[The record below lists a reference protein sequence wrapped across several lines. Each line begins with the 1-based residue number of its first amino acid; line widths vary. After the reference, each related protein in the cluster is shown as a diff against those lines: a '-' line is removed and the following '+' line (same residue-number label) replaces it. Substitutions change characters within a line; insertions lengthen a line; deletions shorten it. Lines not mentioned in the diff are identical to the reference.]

1 MMRNTARKEY
11 DQLGI
16 RRLLN
21 CKIQLGQ
28 VSRVSKK
35 PRKSRKLFGPKTLN
49 MDQVQ
54 LQKFTELLA
63 ALMSQDNNVRNL
75 AEQQYQAT
83 KAQDP
88 NTLALA
94 LVACAAGPF
103 DLSVKLEAC
112 VLLRQNMQCY
122 KEKEFL
128 YNQVRPEV
136 QQTIRNTLLQALDAE
151 TNNAVRHRVCDV
163 VGELGS
169 YLLVDEK
176 AGKWPELQPKLFQL
190 LQAGNPAQRESALRV
205 LKELIPSVGMTLIKH
220 HQDSF
225 MTVLRAGM
233 EDERIEN
240 RSQAVMIVC
249 AIASKL
255 SAKFW
260 KPFQAGFGKPML
272 KVIKTVCDSGNEDEV
287 RNCLESLIEVT
298 EDEPLFF
305 KPILGESVQLCFEIA
320 AARDNLEDGTRQ
332 LAFEFIVSFAEK
344 KPNMCLKLPNFVPMA
359 VRTCM
364 QFMLELEDSD
374 VASWAQRFS
383 DSDDGEDASNYDTGL
398 VNVDR
403 FAQSLGGDK
412 VLPAVFALV
421 GEFIGQSW
429 QHRIAAIMAL
439 SQCAEVID
447 DDSHTDAI
455 VQLLLGQLADPH
467 PRVRYAALHALG
479 QSSTDCAPHIQE
491 AWHEQILPALTTAI
505 DDPILRVGSHACA
518 AFVNF
523 AEECDVDVLLPHM
536 DVLMEKLYRRLSPNN
551 VRQVRENAITATA
564 VIAGVTEVHFV
575 KFYGHVM
582 PLLKEIVL
590 RATAHDE
597 RTLRGKAFEC
607 LSLLGIAVGKET
619 FLPDALEAMKA
630 IVTLQQLNQLDDE
643 EGTLKSFVFE
653 SLQRICKVL
662 GTDFSQFLP
671 VVLPPLLAAF
681 VLNIGGDEE
690 DKTLALLTGDMDVIG
705 LKTSHIEDLQAALTT
720 VSTFV
725 ELLGG
730 AGYKDFIR
738 ETALK
743 LMPLLEF
750 HFDDDV
756 KSLAINTWG
765 NLVKCAADVNDGP
778 LAVDL
783 LKGYLDY
790 AFTNMPHE
798 EDLDILECQAR
809 GVSACISAAPAGLMD
824 APKATEI
831 VNLLFKLLEESFK
844 RRKEQEQEQEG
855 EELDEDDVEA
865 AQQEK
870 EQDECVRIALCEIG
884 ASLMKKHKHVF
895 IQVAMPMFNQLIGKL
910 VAPTNNIQDRSLAL
924 YVSCDYLEN
933 LGSDSVSAWPLFMDH
948 LFAAVTDPTVQLR
961 QAACYGINVASR
973 IPEFGNVAS
982 QAVQRLLMTI
992 DQPTAKSEDNLMATE
1007 NAVAALG
1014 HVCEKH
1020 ETALGPNAQQC
1031 WEKWIASLPLKEDED
1046 EGQITHAQLLRLV
1059 QAQHPVVL
1067 GPNNAN
1073 LAKVLHI
1080 LVQVYRRRSCSD
1092 DTSKGI
1098 AKLLVAIPEATLTQI
1113 VQQFPETEKKKAVR
1127 VVNELKAAG
1136 ALGM

>member
-1 MMRNTARKEY
+1 
-11 DQLGI
+11 
-16 RRLLN
+16 
-21 CKIQLGQ
+21 
-28 VSRVSKK
+28 
-35 PRKSRKLFGPKTLN
+35 
-49 MDQVQ
+49 MDQSQ

-63 ALMSQDNNVRNL
+63 ALMSQDNNIRNL

-112 VLLRQNMQCY
+112 VLLRQNMRSYNQ
-122 KEKEFL
+122 KEFL
-128 YNQVRPEV
+128 YNQVRPDV
-136 QQTIRNTLLQALDAE
+136 QQTLRTTLLQALEAE

-205 LKELIPSVGMTLIKH
+205 LKELIPAVGMNLIKH
-220 HQDSF
+220 HQEPF
-225 MTVLRAGM
+225 MVVLRSAM

-240 RSQAVMIVC
+240 RAQAVMIVC
-249 AIASKL
+249 SIAENL

-260 KPFQAGFGKPML
+260 KPFQAGFGKPLL
-272 KVIKTVCDSGNEDEV
+272 KVIKTICDSGNEDET
-287 RNCLESLIEVT
+287 RNCIEALIAVT
-298 EDEPLFF
+298 EEEPLFF
-305 KPILGESVQLCFEIA
+305 KPILGETVQLCFEIA

-344 KPNMCLKLPNFVPMA
+344 KPNMCLKLSNFVPMA

-364 QFMLELEDSD
+364 QFMIELEDSD
-374 VASWAQRFS
+374 VAAWAQRFS

-412 VLPAVFALV
+412 VLPAVFACV
-421 GEFIGQSW
+421 GEFIRQTW
-429 QHRIAAIMAL
+429 QHKVAAIMAL
-439 SQCAEVID
+439 SQCAEVVD

-455 VQLLLGQLADPH
+455 VQLLLEQLKDPH

-491 AWHEQILPALTTAI
+491 AWHEQILPALTRAI
-505 DDPILRVGSHACA
+505 DDPVLRVGSHACA

-575 KFYGHVM
+575 KFYAHVM

-590 RATAHDE
+590 RATAHEE

-630 IVTLQQLNQLDDE
+630 IVTLQQQNQLDDE

-662 GTDFSQFLP
+662 GNDFSQYLP

-681 VLNIGGDEE
+681 
-690 DKTLALLTGDMDVIG
+690 TLKIDGDMTLEMLASGNSDVVG

-730 AGYKDFIR
+730 AGYKDFVR
-738 ETALK
+738 ETALR

-750 HFDDDV
+750 QFDDDV

-765 NLVKCAADVNDGP
+765 SLVKCATDVNDWP
-778 LAVDL
+778 LATDL
-783 LKGYLDY
+783 LKGYLEY
-790 AFTNMPHE
+790 AFKNMPHE

-809 GVSACISAAPAGLMD
+809 GVSACISAAPPGLID
-824 APKATEI
+824 SAKATEI
-831 VNLLFKLLEESFK
+831 ISLVFKLLEESFK
-844 RRKEQEQEQEG
+844 RRKEQELEQEG
-855 EELDEDDVEA
+855 EELDEDDLETA
-865 AQQEK
+865 EQEK
-870 EQDECVRIALCEIG
+870 EQDECVRIALVEIG
-884 ASLMKKHKHVF
+884 ASLMKKHKPVF
-895 IQVAMPMFNQLIGKL
+895 LQVAMPMFNQLIGNL
-910 VAPTNNIQDRSLAL
+910 ITPTNNIQDRSLAL
-924 YVSCDYLEN
+924 YVACDYLEH
-933 LGSDSVSAWPLFMDH
+933 LASDSVSAWPLFMDH
-948 LFAAVTDPTVQLR
+948 LFTAVTDANAQLR

-973 IPEFGNVAS
+973 IPEFCNVAT
-982 QAVQRLLMTI
+982 QAVQRLMMTI
-992 DQPTAKSEDNLMATE
+992 DMPNARSEDNVMATE

-1020 ETALGPNAQQC
+1020 EATLGPNAQPC
-1031 WEKWIASLPLKEDED
+1031 WDKWIKSLPLKEDED

-1059 QAQHPVVL
+1059 QAQHPIVL
-1067 GPNNAN
+1067 GQNNAN

-1080 LVQVYRRRSCSD
+1080 LVQVYKRRSCSD

-1098 AKLLVAIPEATLTQI
+1098 AQMLAGIPETTLSQI
-1113 VQQFPETEKKKAVR
+1113 VQQFPETEKKKAIR

-1136 ALGM
+1136 AL